1 MRHEG
6 RGVIRLGDKT
16 DHGGYVISAS
26 SGSIVMGKE
35 AALANDMIFCPRCKG
50 QFPIQPDGK
59 GARHAGRSYAY
70 HDDVAACGARL
81 ISSLTHGG
89 QASDG
94 VVDAAPS
101 KNIEQGPPTFDDRF
115 LLIDDATG
123 KPLALTEYAIERE
136 NGKIEYGKTDRRGET
151 HLLSSVAASELV
163 HIFIDQFA

>member
-81 ISSLTHGG
+81 ISSLTPGDKRRMALSMLLHQKTLNRVRRLSMIAFYSLTTR
-89 QASDG
+89 QASR
-94 VVDAAPS
+94 S
-101 KNIEQGPPTFDDRF
+101 
-115 LLIDDATG
+115 
-123 KPLALTEYAIERE
+123 
-136 NGKIEYGKTDRRGET
+136 
-151 HLLSSVAASELV
+151 H
-163 HIFIDQFA
+163 